1 MRDIF
6 FKKYEEDFAKRVLNK
21 RSLSNDQERFYIE
34 QLKLEYGVTCL
45 LKVEGMYT
53 DINLAKGLQDKFNE
67 NHAGILDKKT
77 TLLLKDPDLTD
88 EQLAE

>member
-53 DINLAKGLQDKFNE
+53 DINLAKNLQHKFNE
-67 NHAGILDKKT
+67 NHGGILDKKT